1 MTDTKHYA
9 ERDIE
14 ALDEAG
20 DYYFRHVRA
29 MTGESLHGKSKIAAE
44 LAFRDAEIDRLK
56 AELEALQ
63 SMQGEA
69 VGVVRQAHMTEVN
82 FFEDTD
88 FGTKIPDGTKLY
100 TQPQSPAGYVLVPVE
115 PTDAMMDAGSGF
127 AQVEFGGFMSDHAA
141 IVGEIYSAMLSASQ
155 GGNNES
161 K

>member
-1 MTDTKHYA
+1 MTPIEQAIDALNKC
-9 ERDIE
+9 DIE
-14 ALDEAG
+14 FSSDG
-20 DYYFRHVRA
+20 YS
-29 MTGESLHGKSKIAAE
+29 ESSNKRKCVI
-44 LAFRDAEIDRLK
+44 DAIT
-56 AELEALQ
+56 ALQ

-69 VGVVRQAHMTEVN
+69 VGTVYVSDQDPYKHGRN
-82 FFEDTD
+82 FYWLTNPRN
-88 FGTKIPDGTKLY
+88 IPDGTQLY
-100 TQPQSPAGYVLVPVE
+100 TQPQSPAGYVLVPFE